1 MRDKFGTKYPNF
13 PIRFFLFGDGGMC
26 VMRILISW
34 ELERMSDAMK
44 VMSYELS
51 LGYDHKKLR
60 GGSQKTWVLL

>member
-1 MRDKFGTKYPNF
+1 
-13 PIRFFLFGDGGMC
+13 MC

-51 LGYDHKKLR
+51 LRYDHKKLR